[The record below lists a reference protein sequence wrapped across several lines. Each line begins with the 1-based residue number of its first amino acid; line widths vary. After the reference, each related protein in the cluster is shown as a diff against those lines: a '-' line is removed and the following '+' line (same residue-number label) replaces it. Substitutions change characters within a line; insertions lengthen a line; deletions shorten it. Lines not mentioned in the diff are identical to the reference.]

1 MTDEEKAE
9 EYVDALLDKD
19 DAEIDKFLDENLGDL
34 QLNERQAGTLLGI
47 IKGIGICSFLAG
59 LKAGKD
65 MAEADIATIAYMHGA
80 ERYKT
85 KWHKVA
91 DGDYPHYEKGGFTV
105 NVFTDRGEIAYY
117 NHFLDSWISEPAS
130 VEIDPPIDWC
140 ELPKYKE

>member
-1 MTDEEKAE
+1 MTDEEMAKD
-9 EYVDALLDKD
+9 YVDALLNKD
-19 DAEIDKFLDENLGDL
+19 DAEINKLLNENLGDL

-65 MAEADIATIAYMHGA
+65 MAEADIATIAYMQGA

-91 DGDYPHYEKGGFTV
+91 DGDYPPYENRGFTV

-117 NHFLDSWISEPAS
+117 NYDMDCWVTEPLS
-130 VEIDPPIDWC
+130 VEIDPPVAWC
-140 ELPKYKE
+140 ELPKFKE